1 MAIYRNIQM
10 TFWTD
15 AKVSDEFTPEDKY
28 FYLYLFTNP
37 HTNLCGCYEIGKKQV
52 SWETGYSIDTIER
65 LLDRFEKV
73 HKVIRFSAE
82 TKEILLINWHKYNWT
97 ESDKFRKP
105 VLKEIESIK
114 CPEFREY
121 LGRIFEGED
130 TVSIGYPYPM
140 DTTVTV
146 TDTVTVSDTVSV
158 TNTVNKKNIDIHF
171 KELIDETELSEQLK
185 TTLHE
190 WIDYKKEI
198 KKPYKSERGFK
209 QFINMVA
216 NYTLNYSDEEIIA
229 VINKTMA
236 SNYQG
241 VVWDWLEKKEQK
253 KGSTYIDAI
262 NNRMSVV
269 DDWLKEDSNGF

>member
-1 MAIYRNIQM
+1 M

-15 AKVSDEFTPEDKY
+15 PKVSDDFTPEDKY

-37 HTNLCGCYEIGKKQV
+37 HTNLCGCYEVGKKQV

-65 LLDRFEKV
+65 LLDRFEKI
-73 HKVIRFSAE
+73 HRVIRFSEE
-82 TKEILLINWHKYNWT
+82 TKEVLLINWHKYNWT
-97 ESDKFRKP
+97 ESEKFRKP
-105 VLKEIESIK
+105 LLKEIESIK

-121 LGRIFEGED
+121 LGKIFEGED
-130 TVSIGYPYPM
+130 TVSIGYQYPM

-158 TNTVNKKNIDIHF
+158 SNKNTKNINYKDMVNN
-171 KELIDETELSEQLK
+171 TELSEPLK
-185 TTLHE
+185 NTLCE

-209 QFINMVA
+209 QFINIVA
-216 NYTLNYSDEEIIA
+216 GYTLDYSDSEIIA
-229 VINKTMA
+229 VINKSMA

-241 VVWDWLEKKEQK
+241 VVWDWLGKNQQQTK
-253 KGSTYIDAI
+253 SSSYVDAI
-262 NNRMSVV
+262 NNRLSVV
-269 DDWLKEDSNGF
+269 DEWLMEGNDG

>member
-1 MAIYRNIQM
+1 MAIYRSIQM

-15 AKVSDEFTPEDKY
+15 PKVSDDFTPEDKY

-37 HTNLCGCYEIGKKQV
+37 HTNLCGCYEVGKKQV

-65 LLDRFEKV
+65 LLDRFEKI
-73 HKVIRFSAE
+73 HRVIRFSEE
-82 TKEILLINWHKYNWT
+82 TKEVLLINWHKYNWT
-97 ESDKFRKP
+97 ESEKFRKP
-105 VLKEIESIK
+105 LLKEIESIK

-121 LGRIFEGED
+121 LGKIFEGED
-130 TVSIGYPYPM
+130 TVSIGYQYPM

-158 TNTVNKKNIDIHF
+158 SNKNTKNINYKDMVNN
-171 KELIDETELSEQLK
+171 TELSEPLK
-185 TTLHE
+185 NTLCE

-209 QFINMVA
+209 QFINRVA
-216 NYTLNYSDEEIIA
+216 GYTLDYSDSEIIA
-229 VINKTMA
+229 VINKSMA

-241 VVWDWLEKKEQK
+241 VVWDWLGKNQQQTK
-253 KGSTYIDAI
+253 SSSYVDAI
-262 NNRMSVV
+262 NNRLSVV
-269 DDWLKEDSNGF
+269 DEWLMEGNDG